1 MQELTCSTG
10 ELRPGMILAQNVVHP
25 YTRQTIW
32 AAGTLLND
40 HHITLLQRI
49 QTGAIKVLAQ
59 PDTVSGDPSR
69 DPAPGTDPGAD
80 PPPLVRAP
88 EMPLQSASTG
98 PLQRAPERPA
108 SPQAPSPVRK
118 LPANRPTP
126 GPAVKRLP
134 AARPVA
140 SQPAGST
147 FRPKII
153 RHEVMERNL
162 KTIEHIQSQIKQGQ
176 ALDIRSVDT
185 TVQQTIQRIVTNREL
200 LNSLIDLRV
209 YDEYTYAHS
218 SNVMSLSLVVGAAL
232 GYPVERLRI
241 LGIGALLHD
250 IGKSMVPEA
259 ILHKPGKLTADE
271 FRIMATHPANGIML
285 LSPYAW
291 ATQDIRNIVFQHH
304 EKYDGS
310 GYPLGIKGDAIAE
323 FSRIVSVV
331 DVYDALISN
340 RPYKKGLP
348 PNVVYEA
355 ILHGAGTHFDPRI
368 VEAFTRFIVPYPA
381 QSWVVLNTGQLAR
394 VVQVNRQALDRPIID
409 LEGTIVDLTRRPEWS
424 IRTIHQPHD
433 P

>member
-1 MQELTCSTG
+1 
-10 ELRPGMILAQNVVHP
+10 MILAQNVVHP

-32 AAGTLLND
+32 TVGTALSD
-40 HHITLLQRI
+40 HHISLLQRI

-59 PDTVSGDPSR
+59 ERP
-69 DPAPGTDPGAD
+69 PAPKAAPEPDLMAPPAD

-88 EMPLQSASTG
+88 AVPVDVPGTDSLLRSSSPHT
-98 PLQRAPERPA
+98 PVRPTA
-108 SPQAPSPVRK
+108 SPPAAPRK
-118 LPANRPTP
+118 LPANRPVPTP
-126 GPAVKRLP
+126 SLKRVLP
-134 AARPVA
+134 ARTTPD
-140 SQPAGST
+140 PAGAGT

-162 KTIEHIQSQIKQGQ
+162 RTIQHIHAQVKQGQ
-176 ALDIRSVDT
+176 ALDIRSVDH
-185 TVQQTIQRIVTNREL
+185 TVQQTIQRIVTNKEL

-232 GYPVERLRI
+232 GYSVDRMRV

-259 ILHKPGKLTADE
+259 ILHKPGKLTAEE

-304 EKYDGS
+304 EKFDGS

-355 ILHGAGTHFDPRI
+355 IVHGAGTHFDPRI

-381 QSWVVLNTGQLAR
+381 QAWVVLSTGQLAH
-394 VVQVNRQALDRPIID
+394 VVQVNRMHLDRPLVD
-409 LEGTIVDLTRRPEWS
+409 LEGTLIDLTQHPS
-424 IRTIHQPHD
+424 LFIRTIHQPQD
-433 P
+433 A

>member
-1 MQELTCSTG
+1 
-10 ELRPGMILAQNVVHP
+10 MILAQNVVHP

-32 AAGTLLND
+32 TVGTALSD
-40 HHITLLQRI
+40 HHISLLQRI
-49 QTGAIKVLAQ
+49 QTGTLKVLAQ
-59 PDTVSGDPSR
+59 ELPPTPAQEPE
-69 DPAPGTDPGAD
+69 PAPTTDSMEPPD

-88 EMPLQSASTG
+88 TMPTDVPGTG
-98 PLQRAPERPA
+98 SLARTATSVPPERPA
-108 SPQAPSPVRK
+108 APHAPSPAATPRK
-118 LPANRPTP
+118 LPARRPASGPVVNRIPPTP
-126 GPAVKRLP
+126 
-134 AARPVA
+134 ARTVTA
-140 SQPAGST
+140 QAGAGT

-162 KTIEHIQSQIKQGQ
+162 RTIEHIQSQIKQGQ
-176 ALDIRSVDT
+176 VLDIRSVDT

-331 DVYDALISN
+331 DVYDALISH

-368 VEAFTRFIVPYPA
+368 VEAFTRFIVPYPS
-381 QSWVVLNTGQLAR
+381 QSWVVMSTGQFAR
-394 VVQVNRQALDRPIID
+394 VVQVNRQHLDRPIID
-409 LEGTIVDLTRRPEWS
+409 LEGSIVDLTQRQDLS
-424 IRTIHQPHD
+424 IRTIHQPQD
-433 P
+433 I

>member
-1 MQELTCSTG
+1 
-10 ELRPGMILAQNVVHP
+10 MILAQNVVHP

-32 AAGTLLND
+32 TVGTALSD
-40 HHITLLQRI
+40 HHISLLQRI
-49 QTGAIKVLAQ
+49 QTGTLKVLAQ
-59 PDTVSGDPSR
+59 ELPPTPAQE
-69 DPAPGTDPGAD
+69 PAPTTDSMEPPD
-80 PPPLVRAP
+80 PPPLIRAP
-88 EMPLQSASTG
+88 AVPVDVPGTDSLLQSSSPHT
-98 PLQRAPERPA
+98 PVRPKA
-108 SPQAPSPVRK
+108 SPPAAPRK
-118 LPANRPTP
+118 LPANRPVPTP
-126 GPAVKRLP
+126 SLKRVLP
-134 AARPVA
+134 ARTTPD
-140 SQPAGST
+140 PAGAGA

-162 KTIEHIQSQIKQGQ
+162 RTIQHIHAQVKQGQ
-176 ALDIRSVDT
+176 ALDIRSVDH
-185 TVQQTIQRIVTNREL
+185 TVQQTIQRIVTNKEL

-232 GYPVERLRI
+232 GYSVDRMRV

-259 ILHKPGKLTADE
+259 ILHKPGKLTAEE

-304 EKYDGS
+304 EKFDGS

-355 ILHGAGTHFDPRI
+355 IVHGAGTHFDPRI

-381 QSWVVLNTGQLAR
+381 QAWVVLSTGQLAR
-394 VVQVNRQALDRPIID
+394 VVQVNHMHLDRPLVD
-409 LEGTIVDLTRRPEWS
+409 LEGTLIDLTQHPS
-424 IRTIHQPHD
+424 LFIRTIHQPQD
-433 P
+433 A